1 MTGSASQ
8 GGQEPIRANQQAD
21 GGVGPSSSLIIA
33 AVAHAG
39 VFAWK
44 LSDGAELPALR
55 LPFGNL
61 IAIACAGALL
71 VIFLIAAFGRRGSLS
86 FVVVPAMIVAGVAAH
101 AVSAVML
108 PEHAQGQIV
117 VGVLGF
123 GALSVALTLSFGA
136 AAIASRVAPAWSET
150 PFTRPNAFL
159 VGAAALAL
167 VLVVTHMAGSP
178 APIAGLCSAV
188 GLIVL
193 GAMLNTVERDAPGHG
208 PATAE
213 FVSSFALSLG
223 ACWVAT
229 ILAAATTL
237 ARTPDDWH
245 AAQLAM
251 RYAWLTAMPLV
262 LGGTVGILP
271 RVAPTGLGVKRG
283 LATVLATAIG
293 ALTCAGLSQVVLIQ
307 ATPKMLYAAAELA
320 SATASV
326 RERPPA
332 TARKA
337 PERPR
342 AAVEPGPAAASVSAA
357 SAAPPNSASDAP
369 VVALAG
375 GDAEG
380 ALSLESE
387 HALVTVQLKVDGP
400 MLLKDAK
407 AGSAKT
413 MKRLIEC
420 YENHGPR
427 GEPTDLK
434 LGLSIDT
441 VGSVKQVDVLD
452 REDVR
457 DKYTTC
463 IQMAF
468 YRSGFSG
475 GPRSSSV
482 EIDLSFAPKG

>member
-8 GGQEPIRANQQAD
+8 DGQEPLRANQQAD
-21 GGVGPSSSLIIA
+21 RGVGPSSSLIVA

-44 LSDGAELPALR
+44 LSEADQLPTLR

-61 IAIACAGALL
+61 IAIACAVALL
-71 VIFLIAAFGRRGSLS
+71 VIFLIAAFGRRVSLS

-108 PEHAQGQIV
+108 PEQAQGPVV

-136 AAIASRVAPAWSET
+136 AAIASSVAPAWSEA
-150 PFTRPNAFL
+150 PFTRSKAFRM
-159 VGAAALAL
+159 GACALAL
-167 VLVVTHMAGSP
+167 VLVFAYRAG
-178 APIAGLCSAV
+178 APVLVAILCSAV

-193 GAMLNTVERDAPGHG
+193 GALLNAVARDPHGRG

-213 FVSSFALSLG
+213 FVSALALSLG
-223 ACWVAT
+223 ACWVAA
-229 ILAAATTL
+229 IVAAATTL
-237 ARTPDDWH
+237 ARAPTDWH
-245 AAQLAM
+245 ATQIAM
-251 RYAWLTAMPLV
+251 RHAWLSAMPLILAAV
-262 LGGTVGILP
+262 VGIWP
-271 RVAPTGLGVKRG
+271 RIEATGLGVKRG
-283 LATVLATAIG
+283 LSTVFATTIG
-293 ALTCAGLSQVVLIQ
+293 ALTCAGLSQVVLLQ
-307 ATPKMLYAAAELA
+307 AAPKLLHGAPVLASGSSAKRPPTPAPAPEAPEHASTAAAL
-320 SATASV
+320 
-326 RERPPA
+326 
-332 TARKA
+332 
-337 PERPR
+337 PR
-342 AAVEPGPAAASVSAA
+342 TPAASTT
-357 SAAPPNSASDAP
+357 APSSGLP
-369 VVALAG
+369 VVAPAQ

-380 ALSLESE
+380 MLSLESE
-387 HALVTVQLKVDGP
+387 HALVTLHVNVDGP
-400 MLLKDAK
+400 MLLRDAK

-413 MKRLIEC
+413 MKRLVEC

-427 GEPTDLK
+427 GEPMDLK

-441 VGSVKQVDVLD
+441 VGSVKQVDLLD
-452 REDVR
+452 RENSR

-482 EIDLSFAPKG
+482 EIDLSFAPRG